1 MKPPKWLFGQQV
13 DIRAFVG
20 TDSHG
25 EKVYTN
31 IGGIDASMIVSS
43 LPTGT
48 VTIKCRFE
56 PTVQANRQPEG
67 QTKAYV
73 ATLFTLGTD
82 VPAESV
88 VIYED
93 KKYIV
98 SECIKHTDLKG
109 ISYLEVLLS

>member
-1 MKPPKWLFGQQV
+1 MKPPKFLFGHRV

-31 IGGIDASMIVSS
+31 IEGIDASMIISS

-56 PTVQANRQPEG
+56 PSVQASRQPEG
-67 QTKAYV
+67 QTKRFV

-88 VIYED
+88 VIYEN

-98 SECIKHTDLKG
+98 GECIKHNDLKG
-109 ISYLEVLLS
+109 ISYLEVLLT